1 MRSEQEIKMEI
12 SLLTSRSRIL
22 TDVNHTGSWSY
33 IRPSYRDKT
42 APCAAACP
50 CGTDIPQVEMLAAQG
65 RFRTAWET
73 ILMENPFPA
82 VCGRVCFHPCET
94 ACNRGDFDSSI
105 AVNNL
110 ERFLADTAMKDESMD
125 NMVKRSPA
133 GKRIAIVGAGP
144 AGLSAACFLARL
156 GYACDVLEAE
166 DEPGGVLRWGIP
178 AYRLPLDILN
188 WEIRR
193 IKAAGVNIFCNT
205 PVHEGFLREARGH
218 YDAVFVACGHGQSQN
233 PGIPGQDLASDG
245 LKFLAQVRKHTAAP
259 RPGTAVV
266 IGGGNTAV
274 DVARSLLRFGVQPLI
289 IYRRR
294 QLDMPAF
301 DHEVKRALA
310 EGVRLM
316 QLHAPVAIERD
327 PQGAMIRLQ
336 KMKISDIGSDGRP
349 QVVPASDETVSI
361 EASDVYAAIGAQAA
375 ESWMV
380 PAEDAARLKLSHCA
394 VCFDEVPVVF
404 GGDLTNAVQSVP
416 DAVASGKQAA
426 MALDVFFRQGKAAVA
441 KRLQECRVGDGDS
454 LSMEIYLEGERVKRS
469 RHVVRFEEINTD
481 YFCSVKR
488 PQPLSLPPVSSI
500 RSFDEVDRS
509 LDACQAVQEAG
520 RCFNCGICNG
530 CDNCRTFCPEVAVI
544 QDKTRRRINADYCKG
559 CGVCVV
565 ECPRSAMVMED
576 AQS

>member
-1 MRSEQEIKMEI
+1 MASDQEIKMEI

-22 TDVNHTGSWSY
+22 TDVNHTGTWSY

-42 APCAAACP
+42 APCTVACP

-94 ACNRGDFDSSI
+94 ACNRREFDSSI

-125 NMVKRSPA
+125 NMVKRSSN

-144 AGLSAACFLARL
+144 AGLSAACFLTRL

-166 DEPGGVLRWGIP
+166 EEPGGVLRWGIP

-218 YDAVFVACGHGQSQN
+218 YDAVFVGCGHGQSQN
-233 PGIPGQDLASDG
+233 PGIPGQDLAKDG
-245 LKFLAQVRKHTAAP
+245 LKFLAQVRKHTTAP

-274 DVARSLLRFGVQPLI
+274 DVARSLLRLGVQPLI

-327 PQGAMIRLQ
+327 PQGAVIRLQ

-349 QVVPASDETVSI
+349 RVVPASDETVSI

-375 ESWMV
+375 ESWMSQ
-380 PAEDAARLKLSHCA
+380 AGDAARLKLSHCA
-394 VCFDEVPVVF
+394 VCFDEVPVFF

-416 DAVASGKQAA
+416 DAIASA

-454 LSMEIYLEGERVKRS
+454 LSMEIYLEGERVRRS
-469 RHVVRFEEINTD
+469 HHVVRFEEINTD
-481 YFCSVKR
+481 YFCSARR
-488 PQPLSLPPVSSI
+488 PQPLSLPSASSI

>member
-1 MRSEQEIKMEI
+1 
-12 SLLTSRSRIL
+12 
-22 TDVNHTGSWSY
+22 
-33 IRPSYRDKT
+33 
-42 APCAAACP
+42 
-50 CGTDIPQVEMLAAQG
+50 
-65 RFRTAWET
+65 
-73 ILMENPFPA
+73 
-82 VCGRVCFHPCET
+82 
-94 ACNRGDFDSSI
+94 
-105 AVNNL
+105 
-110 ERFLADTAMKDESMD
+110 
-125 NMVKRSPA
+125 
-133 GKRIAIVGAGP
+133 
-144 AGLSAACFLARL
+144 
-156 GYACDVLEAE
+156 
-166 DEPGGVLRWGIP
+166 
-178 AYRLPLDILN
+178 
-188 WEIRR
+188 
-193 IKAAGVNIFCNT
+193 
-205 PVHEGFLREARGH
+205 
-218 YDAVFVACGHGQSQN
+218 
-233 PGIPGQDLASDG
+233 
-245 LKFLAQVRKHTAAP
+245 
-259 RPGTAVV
+259 
-266 IGGGNTAV
+266 
-274 DVARSLLRFGVQPLI
+274 
-289 IYRRR
+289 
-294 QLDMPAF
+294 
-301 DHEVKRALA
+301 
-310 EGVRLM
+310 M
-316 QLHAPVAIERD
+316 QLHAPVSIERD
-327 PQGAMIRLQ
+327 PQGAVIRLQ

-349 QVVPASDETVSI
+349 RVVPVSDETVSI

-375 ESWMV
+375 ESWMA

-426 MALDVFFRQGKAAVA
+426 MALDVFFRQGKAAVV

-488 PQPLSLPPVSSI
+488 PQPLSLPPASSI
-500 RSFDEVDRS
+500 RSFDEVDLS